1 MKREFAVCGV
11 LLNLNADD
19 PHCDHDPMYDGQHKY
34 DTELDHLEVTLGTLI
49 LQHLLGRQVSGEL
62 RWRRATSF
70 RRLRIP

>member
-19 PHCDHDPMYDGQHKY
+19 PHCDHDRYEHYDGEHKY

-49 LQHLLGRQVSGEL
+49 LQHLLPS
-62 RWRRATSF
+62 
-70 RRLRIP
+70 